1 MALLD
6 DAYVLVYYILITV
19 SVNNTD
25 KNRQKVWQYSIASSL
40 DQHLVTHAGTVLAVI
55 VNGYF

>member
-1 MALLD
+1 MAWLD
-6 DAYVLVYYILITV
+6 DVQVLVYYILITV

-25 KNRQKVWQYSIASSL
+25 KKRQKVWQSSIASSL
-40 DQHLVTHAGTVLAVI
+40 DQHLVTHAGTVLPVI